1 MFFRSSTQ
9 SVIRRMT
16 DVAPDQLKRAF
27 GATYKNLLSQE
38 ITQDE
43 SHGPSQLWIFVNMRN
58 LGAGSALQVST
69 VNMPGTPD

>member
-43 SHGPSQLWIFVNMRN
+43 SHGSQLWIFVDLQN
-58 LGAGSALQVST
+58 LGIGSAPQVST